1 MQADLFK
8 TIDRDN
14 DGVLTYSDI
23 LNGKSLKLKIRHF
36 VGFTIMLILKN
47 YQ

>member
-8 TIDRDN
+8 AMDKDN

-23 LNGKSLKLKIRHF
+23 LNGKSL
-36 VGFTIMLILKN
+36 N
-47 YQ
+47 YI